1 MAATLVNIG
10 DLIAVNSDRP
20 MIAGTR
26 TAVGRIA
33 TLHQQGY
40 SVDEIVA
47 DKDYLSLAQVY
58 AALAYY
64 FANQR
69 QIDRIWRRKQR
80 NTIALLPRC
89 HDRHPF
95 LSLRS

>member
-26 TAVGRIA
+26 TSVGRIA
-33 TLHQQGY
+33 TLHQHGY
-40 SVDEIVA
+40 SVDEIAA

-69 QIDRIWRRKQR
+69 QID
-80 NTIALLPRC
+80 ADLAAEAAEY
-89 HDRHPF
+89 DR
-95 LSLRS
+95 LAAQAS

>member
-10 DLIAVNSDRP
+10 DLIVANGDRP
-20 MIAGTR
+20 VIADTR
-26 TAVGRIA
+26 TSVGRIA

-40 SVDEIVA
+40 SVDEIAA

-69 QIDRIWRRKQR
+69 QID
-80 NTIALLPRC
+80 ADLAAEAADC
-89 HDRHPF
+89 DR
-95 LSLRS
+95 LAAQAS

>member
-1 MAATLVNIG
+1 MATTLVNIG
-10 DLIAVNSDRP
+10 DLIVVNNQRP

-26 TAVGRIA
+26 TSVGRIG

-40 SVDEIVA
+40 SVDEIAA

-69 QIDRIWRRKQR
+69 QIDADL
-80 NTIALLPRC
+80 TTEAAEY
-89 HDRHPF
+89 DR
-95 LSLRS
+95 LAAQAS